1 MPYCGKSD
9 SKPIEATQ
17 AVQDWIEQHEK
28 PIKYVRPTVCVA
40 CGGRGRASNNTDCVP
55 CEGTG
60 VQGGKRKIKSP
71 DKEK

>member
-9 SKPIEATQ
+9 PTPEPKP
-17 AVQDWIEQHEK
+17 V
-28 PIKYVRPTVCVA
+28 KYVRPVVCVA

-60 VQGGKRKIKSP
+60 VKDGKRKTK
-71 DKEK
+71 KEKE